1 MAARIKPNPHIV
13 NDRQQ
18 AEGAL
23 AEIAS
28 LDRKLESIEHSMQE
42 AIDAA
47 KMQASQSSA
56 PLQARRRE
64 LADAVAVFA
73 RLNRADL
80 FTKAKSLDL
89 AFGTIGFRASTR
101 IVQMRGI
108 TSGMTLEKL
117 HQYNFTDGIRIKE
130 EVDKERAADWPD
142 ERLELVGLKRQTSD
156 TFFIEIRR
164 DAVPERTGGNS
175 WCSPYSGSRRLKHLR
190 WNMPGGCCG
199 SNVLL
204 ARRSWT
210 I

>member
-1 MAARIKPNPHIV
+1 
-13 NDRQQ
+13 
-18 AEGAL
+18 
-23 AEIAS
+23 
-28 LDRKLESIEHSMQE
+28 
-42 AIDAA
+42 
-47 KMQASQSSA
+47 MQASQSSA

-108 TSGMTLEKL
+108 TSGMTLERL

-164 DAVPERTGGNS
+164 DAVPEQIGQGETHGA
-175 WCSPYSGSRRLKHLR
+175 
-190 WNMPGGCCG
+190 
-199 SNVLL
+199 
-204 ARRSWT
+204 AR
-210 I
+210 IQEVAD